1 MNGCSAGQFVGTPP
15 NYNPGDHLSRAAV
28 QSNHYLARAA
38 VASEPA
44 RWEVAGYYPLSLAL
58 AKQVLPA
65 PKRSQGIFE
74 LLLQSV

>member
-1 MNGCSAGQFVGTPP
+1 MGAPP
-15 NYNPGDHLSRAAV
+15 NYNPGDRLSRAAV
-28 QSNHYLARAA
+28 HYLARAA

>member
-1 MNGCSAGQFVGTPP
+1 MGAQLGSLWVLLPTTTQGIVSPGLLSSRTTTLPP
-15 NYNPGDHLSRAAV
+15 
-28 QSNHYLARAA
+28 RAA

-44 RWEVAGYYPLSLAL
+44 PWEVAGYYPLSLAL